1 MRQSEAGFQVS
12 SAFSGSLVPL
22 SYLKIAVVYM
32 CAHQQIGARCSWDA
46 CLIYVAGNSHVQ
58 LNKRLTY

>member
-1 MRQSEAGFQVS
+1 MQQSEAGLRLS
-12 SAFSGSLVPL
+12 GAFSGSLIPL
-22 SYLKIAVVYM
+22 PHLKIAAVCM
-32 CAHQQIGARCSWDA
+32 CAHQQIGARCSWDT